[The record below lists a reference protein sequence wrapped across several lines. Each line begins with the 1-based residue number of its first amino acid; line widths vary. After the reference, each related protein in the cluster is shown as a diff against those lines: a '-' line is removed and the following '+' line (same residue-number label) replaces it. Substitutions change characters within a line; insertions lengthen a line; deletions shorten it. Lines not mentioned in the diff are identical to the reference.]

1 MREMRIAYF
10 TFKFF
15 LFIGWAANIF
25 QILSNIPATF
35 GEMAPIFVVKC
46 VGVFFFP
53 IGAILGWAG
62 FL

>member
-1 MREMRIAYF
+1 MRAAAF
-10 TFKFF
+10 AFVLF
-15 LFIGWAANIF
+15 LFVGWIANIF

-62 FL
+62 FF

>member
-1 MREMRIAYF
+1 MRGVAF
-10 TFKFF
+10 TFIVF
-15 LFIGWAANIF
+15 LLVGWLANIF

-35 GEMAPIFVVKC
+35 GEMAPIFLVKC

-62 FL
+62 FF